1 MEEILN
7 DPPQVGEIMR
17 AAVWKAVPSE
27 SLDEA
32 AALMKEKKIHHM
44 PVVEEGNFVGVV
56 SRRDIDVMIGA
67 KGILSQLADL
77 IEIRHVMSSPAI
89 TFPPETTFREAIRL
103 MMKHHVHSLPIVEQG
118 DLVGIITETDFLNY
132 LVASLEFET

>member
-44 PVVEEGNFVGVV
+44 PVVEEGNVVGVV

-89 TFPPETTFREAIRL
+89 TIPPETTFREAIRL

>member
-1 MEEILN
+1 
-7 DPPQVGEIMR
+7 MR

-44 PVVEEGNFVGVV
+44 PVVEEGNVVGVV

-89 TFPPETTFREAIRL
+89 TIPPETTFREAIRL